1 MKVSAGSTPGIS
13 STAPTR
19 ESRSGN
25 VDWLIRR
32 PLSPVTYPA
41 LGAVIFPRLLSPPMS
56 ITLCIPARLAS
67 TRLPRKVLLDLGGKP
82 VVQHVW
88 EKAKQVR
95 QADRIILLTDSEEV
109 AQVARGFGAEVVMT
123 SPDCPSGTARMASV
137 IDQVP
142 GDFFL
147 NVQGDEPF
155 IQPELLDGL
164 ISRWKETKCRL
175 VTAVSKIQ
183 TTERLMASSVVKVVR
198 AESGE
203 AIYFSRSP
211 IPHLRGVDPTEWVA
225 HRDYWVHIGVYGYDR
240 ATLAGYSKLAPTE
253 LETVESLEQLRF
265 LAHGFTFQTVVTQY
279 HPVAIDTPED
289 LAVARKML

>member
-1 MKVSAGSTPGIS
+1 
-13 STAPTR
+13 
-19 ESRSGN
+19 
-25 VDWLIRR
+25 
-32 PLSPVTYPA
+32 
-41 LGAVIFPRLLSPPMS
+41 MS
-56 ITLCIPARLAS
+56 ITLCIPARIAS

-95 QADRIILLTDSEEV
+95 QADRVILLTDSEEV

-137 IDQVP
+137 IDRVP

-155 IQPELLDGL
+155 IQPDLLDGL
-164 ISRWKETKCRL
+164 IARWKETQCRL

-183 TTERLMASSVVKVVR
+183 TTERLLASSVVKVVR

-211 IPHLRGVDPTEWVA
+211 IPHLRGVDPAEWVA
-225 HRDYWVHIGVYGYDR
+225 RRDYWVHIGVYGYDR

-265 LAHGFTFQTVVTQY
+265 LAHGLTFQTVVTQY

-289 LAVARKML
+289 LEVARKMLVQRPD

>member
-1 MKVSAGSTPGIS
+1 MKI
-13 STAPTR
+13 
-19 ESRSGN
+19 
-25 VDWLIRR
+25 L
-32 PLSPVTYPA
+32 
-41 LGAVIFPRLLSPPMS
+41 AVIPSRF
-56 ITLCIPARLAS
+56 AS
-67 TRLPRKVLLDLGGKP
+67 TRFPGKPLIDIKGKTMIQRVFEQAKQCKSFADVIVATDDERIYNHVIEFGGK
-82 VVQHVW
+82 
-88 EKAKQVR
+88 AM
-95 QADRIILLTDSEEV
+95 
-109 AQVARGFGAEVVMT
+109 MT
-123 SPDCPSGTARMASV
+123 SEKHPSGTDRCAEVLSK
-137 IDQVP
+137 IDQKYDAVV
-142 GDFFL
+142 

-155 IQPELLDGL
+155 IQPDLLDGL

-175 VTAVSKIQ
+175 VTAVAKIQ

-211 IPHLRGVDPTEWVA
+211 IPHLRGVDPNEWVA
-225 HRDYWVHIGVYGYDR
+225 RRDYWVHIGVYGYDR

-289 LAVARKML
+289 LEVARKML